1 MQEAFEQFGQKDGE
15 PSKMRFNPIYD
26 EVEDMVER
34 VQKEAR
40 APFQIDN
47 LRPFAAN
54 GTADITAVSKV
65 GK

>member
-1 MQEAFEQFGQKDGE
+1 MQEAFEQFGQKEGE

-26 EVEDMVER
+26 EVEDIIER
-34 VQKEAR
+34 VQNESR

-54 GTADITAVSKV
+54 GTADVHVDLKV
-65 GK
+65 TN